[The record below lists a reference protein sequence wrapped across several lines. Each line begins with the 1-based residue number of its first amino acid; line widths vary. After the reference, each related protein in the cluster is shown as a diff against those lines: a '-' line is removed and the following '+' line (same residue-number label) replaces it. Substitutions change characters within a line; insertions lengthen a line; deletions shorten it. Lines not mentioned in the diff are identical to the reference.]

1 MFVSERVCIVEV
13 KSHLDHSKQTLIGGG
28 VGGDGEAP
36 CGVTGNDAVNSTPGL
51 SVRLVFIRHSQVSNN
66 HIHPVLMN
74 LAEELIGMDREINL
88 LTLCRIFHISVP
100 K

>member
-1 MFVSERVCIVEV
+1 MCIVEV
-13 KSHLDHSKQTLIGGG
+13 KSHLDHSKQALIGGG

-36 CGVTGNDAVNSTPGL
+36 SGITSNDAVNSTPGL

-74 LAEELIGMDREINL
+74 LAEELTGRDGRRNKLINAL
-88 LTLCRIFHISVP
+88 QNISYYCVT